1 VDTQKKVLR
10 NFLTE
15 HVHKQTVE
23 LIKHNASDL
32 DVARAAWVSNYGEDA
47 REKDGQR
54 VKGLINYLYR
64 EKHMSPFEHGSFTFF
79 VDTTIF
85 VAREFMRHRTGSY
98 NETSGRY
105 MELPPRFYVPSP
117 ERPLIQQGKV
127 GNYTFVPGSEEQ
139 YEMVVNEFADAY
151 EEDWARYQRLL
162 AAGIAKEVARDILPV
177 GIFTQF
183 YVTMN
188 PRNVMQFLNLRT
200 APNALYEIREVADQ
214 IEAIFAEAMP
224 YTFDAYVQ
232 ESYAE
237 NIAVAEARR
246 KEEETIPQYIV
257 NLAVQN
263 GLSADEIGKQVGLV
277 LNNLQERYK
286 VKRAYSD

>member
-1 VDTQKKVLR
+1 MEFVNESR
-10 NFLTE
+10 
-15 HVHKQTVE
+15 VE

-47 REKDGQR
+47 REKDGAR

-64 EKHMSPFEHGSFTFF
+64 ERHMSPFEHGSFTFF

-105 MELPPRFYVPSP
+105 KELEPRFYIVGP

-127 GNYTFVPGSEEQ
+127 GQYYFVPASEEQ
-139 YEMVVNEFADAY
+139 YNYVRTATEQAY
-151 EEDWARYQRLL
+151 ENAWGAYQNMLN
-162 AAGIAKEVARDILPV
+162 AGIAKEVARDVLPV
-177 GIFTQF
+177 GIMTQF

-200 APNALYEIREVADQ
+200 APNALYEIREVAAKM
-214 IEAIFAEAMP
+214 EEIFAEAMP
-224 YTFDAYVQ
+224 YTYEAYAWD
-232 ESYAE
+232 SYNE
-237 NIAVAEARR
+237 NIKAAEPRHV
-246 KEEETIPQYIV
+246 EE
-257 NLAVQN
+257 A
-263 GLSADEIGKQVGLV
+263 
-277 LNNLQERYK
+277 
-286 VKRAYSD
+286 

>member
-1 VDTQKKVLR
+1 MELV
-10 NFLTE
+10 NE
-15 HVHKQTVE
+15 SSVE

-47 REKDGQR
+47 REKDGAR
-54 VKGLINYLYR
+54 VKGLINFLYR
-64 EKHMSPFEHGSFTFF
+64 ERHMSPFEHGSFTFF

-105 MELPPRFYVPSP
+105 KELAPRFYIPGP

-127 GNYTFVPGSEEQ
+127 GNYYFVPGSEEQ
-139 YEMVVNEFADAY
+139 YDMLVEEFCAAY

-162 AAGIAKEVARDILPV
+162 DAGIAKEVARIPLPV

-200 APNALYEIREVADQ
+200 APNALYEIRDVANQ
-214 IEAIFAEAMP
+214 MEAIFAEAMP
-224 YTFDAYVQ
+224 YTYEAYCWD
-232 ESYAE
+232 SYKE
-237 NIAVAEARR
+237 NIRRSLDAARVEREAYPAYSISGGGNTTGAV
-246 KEEETIPQYIV
+246 KDI
-257 NLAVQN
+257 LA
-263 GLSADEIGKQVGLV
+263 K
-277 LNNLQERYK
+277 LQEFE
-286 VKRAYSD
+286 KRGGRS

>member
-1 VDTQKKVLR
+1 ME
-10 NFLTE
+10 F
-15 HVHKQTVE
+15 VHNSTVE

-32 DVARAAWVSNYGEDA
+32 DVARAAWVSNYGDDA
-47 REKDGQR
+47 REKDGAR
-54 VKGLINYLYR
+54 VKGLINFLYR
-64 EKHMSPFEHGSFTFF
+64 ERHMSPFEHGSFTFF

-105 MELPPRFYVPSP
+105 KELDPRFYIPGP

-139 YEMVVNEFADAY
+139 YEMVVQEFSEAY

-162 AAGIAKEVARDILPV
+162 EAGIAKEVARDILPV

-200 APNALYEIREVADQ
+200 APNALQEIRDVANKMED
-214 IEAIFAEAMP
+214 IFAEAMP
-224 YTFDAYVQ
+224 HTYDAYVMD
-232 ESYAE
+232 SYKS
-237 NIAVAEARR
+237 NI
-246 KEEETIPQYIV
+246 KE
-257 NLAVQN
+257 
-263 GLSADEIGKQVGLV
+263 D
-277 LNNLQERYK
+277 
-286 VKRAYSD
+286 